1 MKKLLISLVV
11 CLTILSASSVAIQA
25 SAQAMTMAQLIDLF
39 IGLGIIPADKAAAAR
54 AVVGNTVPPVAT
66 STPSITVLSPNGG
79 ENLKVGETYN
89 ITWKSQGANATNYNV
104 QLELFDTRF
113 SNEDT
118 PRSSNVIAHSIPNIG
133 SYSWT
138 IPASLGGF
146 VDFGNINQP
155 IYKIVVHSWSDSI
168 TGTALGGGSVAPF
181 TITSKTL
188 PTASITA
195 EGSDASTTIA
205 FGNTANISW
214 SSTNAKTCK
223 VSGGTIN
230 ITNLLSGTKNTGNL
244 SVPTT
249 YTISCTNIAG
259 QTVTDSVIVN
269 VIAKELP
276 TVKFYSG
283 SINAPGDIEVVKGSS
298 ATLKWEA
305 SGTTKSCTLNAAAVA
320 LTGSR
325 EIKNITTN
333 STQTLKCKNDANGEV
348 IKVLNIKIIINPAT
362 AFVAWEDVL
371 NLINLL
377 RK

>member
-1 MKKLLISLVV
+1 LSTTTTYTLACKNQQGVETKEEKIIVV
-11 CLTILSASSVAIQA
+11 AALNPVSITLNASPLSVAYQGKSNLSWTTTNA
-25 SAQAMTMAQLIDLF
+25 KSCTLNGVNTYVNLSTYAT
-39 IGLGIIPADKAAAAR
+39 PAL
-54 AVVGNTVPPVAT
+54 
-66 STPSITVLSPNGG
+66 STTT
-79 ENLKVGETYN
+79 TYTLACKN
-89 ITWKSQGANATNYNV
+89 QQGAETK
-104 QLELFDTRF
+104 QERT
-113 SNEDT
+113 
-118 PRSSNVIAHSIPNIG
+118 
-133 SYSWT
+133 
-138 IPASLGGF
+138 
-146 VDFGNINQP
+146 
-155 IYKIVVHSWSDSI
+155 IVV
-168 TGTALGGGSVAPF
+168 TQPNQ
-181 TITSKTL
+181 

-214 SSTNAKTCK
+214 SSTNAKTCR
-223 VSGGTIN
+223 VTGGTIN
-230 ITNLLSGTKNTGNL
+230 SAALSGSQNTGNL

-269 VIAKELP
+269 VIAKDAP
-276 TVKFYSG
+276 TVIFNESTTVDYNGRVLLEWK
-283 SINAPGDIEVVKGSS
+283 
-298 ATLKWEA
+298 A
-305 SGTTKSCTLNAAAVA
+305 SGTTQSCTLNGAAVA